1 VQIGFGSFSQNLT
14 RLNPTPHG
22 GFASRNSAL
31 RPLALVCRN
40 SAATPQAS
48 RGGLASPKLAAG
60 RSMKSRRRVSAEA
73 QDMPLQPFH
82 VPGVRV
88 WNGGTTA
95 CILTAP
101 RPARAAA
108 WRAHRGKAGRL
119 PVAHLLV
126 RLGARALARRVHLR
140 RLGEVAKTPRSC
152 PGRAPTPPASLVL
165 YLRVPNKTTREP
177 GGDRRPSLRPAAP
190 GRRSLRSD
198 QRATKQRRSWGQSEV
213 DQSINSMPAPDRATP
228 RTGCSRG
235 RRRAFHKARATK
247 SFCNAAAGINTVRCG
262 TDGD

>member
-22 GFASRNSAL
+22 GFASRNLAL
-31 RPLALVCRN
+31 RPCR
-40 SAATPQAS
+40 SSHSTFQVS
-48 RGGLASPKLAAG
+48 GFGTMERRGGPFRRSRVLGAG
-60 RSMKSRRRVSAEA
+60 TADQGRGQS
-73 QDMPLQPFH
+73 
-82 VPGVRV
+82 
-88 WNGGTTA
+88 TA

-108 WRAHRGKAGRL
+108 WRTHRGKPGRV
-119 PVAHLLV
+119 PMAHCLCASV
-126 RLGARALARRVHLR
+126 HGALARRVHLR
-140 RLGEVAKTPRSC
+140 REVAKTPRSR
-152 PGRAPTPPASLVL
+152 PGHAPTPPASIVL

-198 QRATKQRRSWGQSEV
+198 QRATEQRRSRGQSEV

-228 RTGCSRG
+228 RTGCSREM
-235 RRRAFHKARATK
+235 RRAFHKARATRL
-247 SFCNAAAGINTVRCG
+247 FCNAAAGIKTIRCG

>member
-1 VQIGFGSFSQNLT
+1 
-14 RLNPTPHG
+14 
-22 GFASRNSAL
+22 
-31 RPLALVCRN
+31 
-40 SAATPQAS
+40 
-48 RGGLASPKLAAG
+48 
-60 RSMKSRRRVSAEA
+60 
-73 QDMPLQPFH
+73 MPLQPFH

-198 QRATKQRRSWGQSEV
+198 QRATEQRRSWGQSEV

-228 RTGCSRG
+228 RTGFSQG
-235 RRRAFHKARATK
+235 RRRAFHKVRATK
-247 SFCNAAAGINTVRCG
+247 PFAMPPPGSRRSPLWHRWRLTCLSWHLSTIPSDISATAPWRVPTAANGRSLSPRRGST
-262 TDGD
+262 